1 MSLMMQLVRKSDTH
15 GYRVQSLY
23 SKKETLVDWNN
34 ILKMIETTMTG
45 VGLQVLGAIVLYV
58 IGRWLIGF
66 AVNLV
71 QKGLSNQKIEPTLL
85 RFIGNTI
92 SVVLNIT
99 LIIAI
104 LGYFGVQTTSFAALL
119 AGAGLAIGT
128 AWGGLLSNFAAGI
141 FLVALRPFRV
151 GDFIAAGGVT
161 GTVEAVGLF
170 VTTIDTPDN
179 LRTFVGNNKVFSDNI
194 QNYSANPYRRVD
206 LSAQI
211 SGAADPKLVIS
222 TLRQRIQKIPNVLP
236 KPEPDVVI
244 ASFTPVGP
252 VLAVRPYTN
261 NNHYWQV
268 YFDTNMAIREVL
280 GDGTFPAPMP
290 VYGIQQIGQA
300 ASA

>member
-1 MSLMMQLVRKSDTH
+1 M
-15 GYRVQSLY
+15 
-23 SKKETLVDWNN
+23 DWNN
-34 ILKMIETTMTG
+34 VLKVIESTVTG
-45 VGLQVLGAIVLYV
+45 VGLQVLGAILLYI
-58 IGRWLIGF
+58 IGRWLISL

-71 QKGLSNQKIEPTLL
+71 QKGLSSQKIEPTLL

-92 SVVLNIT
+92 AVILNIT
-99 LIIAI
+99 LVIAI

-119 AGAGLAIGT
+119 AGAGLAIGS
-128 AWGGLLSNFAAGI
+128 AWGGLLANFAAGI
-141 FLVALRPFRV
+141 FLVVLRPFKV
-151 GDFIAAGGVT
+151 GDFISAGGVT

-179 LRTFVGNNKVFSDNI
+179 LRTFVGNNKIFADNI
-194 QNYSANPYRRVD
+194 QNFSTNAYRRVD

-222 TLRQRIQKIPNVLP
+222 ALKQRIKQIPNVAA

-244 ASFTPVGP
+244 ASFTAVGP
-252 VLAVRPYTN
+252 VLAIRPYTN
-261 NNHYWQV
+261 NETYWQV

-290 VYGIQQIGQA
+290 VFGVQQVSA
-300 ASA
+300 AAQHA